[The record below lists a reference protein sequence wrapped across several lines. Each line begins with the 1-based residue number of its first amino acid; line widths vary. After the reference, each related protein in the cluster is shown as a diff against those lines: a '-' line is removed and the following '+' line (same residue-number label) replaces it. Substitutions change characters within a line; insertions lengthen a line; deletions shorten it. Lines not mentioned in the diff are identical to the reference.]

1 MPVFFF
7 HFVDHM
13 NVLWKK
19 GSNEATPKHAPWRDL
34 SAEGMVRVTE
44 PPKKDPNAQKITDI
58 KAATNLN
65 KSNIVDVLSKLRKL
79 MNQIHVDFPPN
90 SHDTDSRDSDED
102 DVHYDTDS
110 VAASADT
117 DSAEFARTANAD
129 SAEDPPTHPDS
140 QQAVSHSHSAS
151 HAFSSHLL
159 EFILAQ
165 AKKGHVTSS
174 QMTHWMTGITW
185 GLTHG
190 TISQAAFEDFKEKLA
205 QLHTA
210 PASGQTHNKQDPNA
224 CCWFG

>member
-1 MPVFFF
+1 
-7 HFVDHM
+7 M
-13 NVLWKK
+13 NI
-19 GSNEATPKHAPWRDL
+19 GSNEATSKHAPWRDL
-34 SAEGMVRVTE
+34 SAEGMVRAKE
-44 PPKKDPNAQKITDI
+44 LPKINPNAQKITDI
-58 KAATNLN
+58 KTATDLN
-65 KSNIVDVLSKLRKL
+65 KNNIVDVLSKLRKL

-90 SHDTDSRDSDED
+90 SHDIDSRDSDED

-110 VAASADT
+110 VAASAD
-117 DSAEFARTANAD
+117 AD
-129 SAEDPPTHPDS
+129 SAEDPPTQPDS
-140 QQAVSHSHSAS
+140 QEAVSHSHSTS

-174 QMTHWMTGITW
+174 QMTHWMAGITW

-190 TISQAAFEDFKEKLA
+190 TISKAAFEDFKEKLA